1 LKARQQQLAG
11 QGAIL
16 ATAFF
21 WSTSGL
27 FIKLLNWHPIV
38 IASMRSLVAA
48 LFLII
53 IRLIFPPP
61 KGVKNEPFPLWA
73 GAFSYALTMLLFV
86 TANKITTS
94 ANAILL
100 QYGAPVWAA
109 LLGWYLIKEKP
120 RWEHWGALV
129 LVMGGLVLFFRD
141 DLGSGALMGDGI
153 AALSGVFFAGHS
165 VFLRMLKDGNPRDC
179 LLLAHVITAV
189 LGIPFMILY
198 PPVFSVSSA
207 LSITYMGTIQIG
219 IAAILFS
226 YGIKR
231 ISAVQAML
239 TATAEPILNPLWV
252 LLITGEKPSLGAIA
266 GGSIILL
273 AVVSSSLVGMRRQ
286 KLPGQRLPGQRLP
299 RQSLRRQNE

>member
-1 LKARQQQLAG
+1 LKKEQQLDG

-21 WSTSGL
+21 CSTSGL
-27 FIKLLNWHPIV
+27 FIKLLNWNPIV
-38 IASMRSLVAA
+38 IAGGRSLIAA

-53 IRLIFPPP
+53 VRLISPPP
-61 KGVKNEPFPLWA
+61 KSVKNPPFPLWA
-73 GAFSYALTMLLFV
+73 GAIVYAATMLLFV

-109 LLGWYLIKEKP
+109 LLGWILVKERP
-120 RWEHWGALV
+120 RWEQWGALV
-129 LVMGGLVLFFRD
+129 LVMGGLLLFFRD
-141 DLGSGALMGDGI
+141 DLGSGALFGDTLAAISGI
-153 AALSGVFFAGHS
+153 CFGAHT
-165 VFLRMLKDGNPRDC
+165 VFLRMMKDGNPRDC
-179 LLLAHVITAV
+179 LLLSHMITAV
-189 LGIPFMILY
+189 VSIPFMILY
-198 PPVFSVSSA
+198 PPALSASSV

-239 TATAEPILNPLWV
+239 TATAEPILNPVWV
-252 LLITGEKPSLGAIA
+252 LLITGEKPSLGALS
-266 GGSIILL
+266 GGAVILL
-273 AVVSSSLVGMRRQ
+273 AVISSALVG
-286 KLPGQRLPGQRLP
+286 
-299 RQSLRRQNE
+299 LRREAGTAQNG

>member
-1 LKARQQQLAG
+1 LKKEQQLAG

-27 FIKLLNWHPIV
+27 FIKLLDWNPIV

-53 IRLIFPPP
+53 VRVISPPP
-61 KGVKNEPFPLWA
+61 KSSKNETFPLWA
-73 GAFSYALTMLLFV
+73 GAIVYALTMLLFV

-109 LLGWYLIKEKP
+109 LLGWMLIKEKP
-120 RWEHWGALV
+120 RWEHWGALL
-129 LVMGGLVLFFRD
+129 LVIGGLLLFFRD
-141 DLGSGALMGDGI
+141 DLGSGALFGDGI
-153 AALSGVFFAGHS
+153 AALSGVFFGAHS
-165 VFLRMLKDGNPRDC
+165 VFLRMMKNGNPRDC
-179 LLLAHVITAV
+179 LLLSHVITAIV
-189 LGIPFMILY
+189 GIPFMFIY
-198 PPVFSVSSA
+198 PPSFSYSSLLA
-207 LSITYMGTIQIG
+207 IIFMGVIQIG
-219 IAAILFS
+219 LAALLFS

-252 LLITGEKPSLGAIA
+252 LLMTGEKPSAAAI
-266 GGSIILL
+266 GGGVMILIAVL
-273 AVVSSSLVGMRRQ
+273 ASSLAGMRRQ
-286 KLPGQRLPGQRLP
+286 RISRRRMP
-299 RQSLRRQNE
+299 RGTQHE